1 MENKIPSDLNQAITV
16 ARYEILKYLRG
27 KKLLIVLSII
37 ALIFILFLAVPPA
50 FGHDY
55 PANSTDFS
63 MQFLSFA
70 GLIVLLCATFFGS
83 DALVSE
89 FQQRTAFLLF
99 PNPVKRWVI
108 LAGKFL
114 ASLAA
119 SALTLGIFYA
129 LIAVTVGIIDR
140 DVPSALAPSLAIA
153 LIYMTSVV
161 SVAYFLSAYL
171 KSTVS
176 ASILTFFLFFLILPI
191 IDSVLTFAAVKPWFS
206 LSFVGGIMTYIMES
220 PYPTDSSIMLPMGQN
235 GMQIM
240 QYYPVISVS
249 LVVIFA
255 YAVISLGLA
264 YRGFGRRD
272 L

>member
-1 MENKIPSDLNQAITV
+1 MENEIPSDLNQAITV

-37 ALIFILFLAVPPA
+37 ALIFALFLAVPPA

-55 PANSTDFS
+55 PTDSTDFA
-63 MQFLSFA
+63 MQFLSFG
-70 GLIVLLCATFFGS
+70 GLVVVLCATFFGS

-89 FQQRTAFLLF
+89 FQQRTAFLVF
-99 PNPVKRWVI
+99 PNPVKRGVI

-119 SALTLGIFYA
+119 SAFVIGIFYL
-129 LIAVTVGIIDR
+129 LIVLTVGIIDR
-140 DVPSALAPSLAIA
+140 DVPSALAPSLALA
-153 LIYMTSVV
+153 LVYMVAAV

-176 ASILTFFLFFLILPI
+176 SSILTFFLFFLILPFTEGI
-191 IDSVLTFAAVKPWFS
+191 LTFAGVKPWFS
-206 LSFVGGIMTYIMES
+206 LSFAGETVTYIMQN
-220 PYPTDSSIMLPMGQN
+220 PYPTDSSITVPMGHS

-249 LVVIFA
+249 LAVMAA
-255 YAVISLGLA
+255 YAAFSLFLA
-264 YRGFGRRD
+264 HWRFNNRD